1 MKRFFKIM
9 AAALIMLTGVLLLT
23 ACGDSH
29 DEALV
34 GTWRW
39 EADPSGAI
47 TTTFNSD
54 GTGSHSM
61 DWSGYGTT
69 FNWRT
74 SGRNIIWSY
83 PGFGDVTTRYTVSD
97 EVWTFTMADGTVFRY
112 LRD

>member
-1 MKRFFKIM
+1 MKRFFMVMM
-9 AAALIMLTGVLLLT
+9 ALLMLTGVLFLT
-23 ACGDSH
+23 ACGASH
-29 DEALV
+29 DEALI

-39 EADPSGAI
+39 EGDPTGAF

-54 GTGSHSM
+54 GSGSHSQ
-61 DWSGYGTT
+61 DWAGYGLT

-97 EVWTFTMADGTVFRY
+97 GVWSFTMADGTVFRY
-112 LRD
+112 VRD